1 MIISVEELLT
11 MVETDKRDSE
21 LELMLAGLED
31 LIVQYT
37 NNNFRNRT
45 SGNVEY
51 PAAVK
56 MAVVD
61 MMKWKLR
68 NEALN
73 SEDTGNKPVASET
86 ISRHSVT
93 YAQDSTDSD
102 IDERFGVP
110 KKYTA
115 VLKLYERARF

>member
-11 MVETDKRDSE
+11 LIETDKSDSE
-21 LELMLAGLED
+21 LELMISGIED

-37 NNNFRNRT
+37 NNKFKNRT

-68 NEALN
+68 NEVLN
-73 SEDTGNKPVASET
+73 SDDTENKPVASET

>member
-11 MVETDKRDSE
+11 MIETGKSDSE

-37 NNNFRNRT
+37 NNKFRNRT

-73 SEDTGNKPVASET
+73 SDDTGNKPVASET

>member
-73 SEDTGNKPVASET
+73 SDDTGNKPVASET